1 MSKLQLFHGCCLDKL
16 PAIPDQSVDSVVT
29 DPPYELGFMGKKWDS
44 SGIAYNVQVWRECL
58 RVLKPGGH
66 LLAFGGSRT
75 YHRLACAIEDAGF
88 EIRDCI
94 MWVYGSGFPKSLD
107 VSKAIDKAAGRIG
120 QSVIALKKHL
130 IELADASGMTRSTI
144 DAACGF
150 RATNYLTLPADGKR
164 PDPWVNCLPPRDK
177 WAIMKRVLGADDSL
191 DDVFTHAER
200 EVVGT
205 KKAAP
210 GVAFGSEGPTELE
223 VTAPATDAARQWQGW
238 GTALK
243 PAHEPV
249 VVARKP
255 LIGTVAANVLTHGT
269 GALNID
275 GCRVGSEV
283 VKSHHTAMLAHGGQN
298 ARPWHEGHQA
308 TTHENTGRWPAN
320 LIHDGSEEVVELF
333 PGTNGS
339 SASRFFYTA
348 KTPKSERQGSKHP
361 TIKPLSLIRYLCRLV
376 TPPGGTVLDPF
387 LGSGTTAVAA
397 LLEGL
402 SAIGI
407 EKEEEYLRDARSR
420 VKRRDSLD
428 K

>member
-107 VSKAIDKAAGRIG
+107 VSKAIDKRRAGNDVIRPWLRSLGSREEIARAADVTPRQVDHWLGENTPCPQTLTEDRFIRLCRHFGTVPEWANEMYASVGERIG
-120 QSVIALKKHL
+120 EVKHARSGGDDFAKQVGSV
-130 IELADASGMTRSTI
+130 
-144 DAACGF
+144 
-150 RATNYLTLPADGKR
+150 AT
-164 PDPWVNCLPPRDK
+164 PRTVD
-177 WAIMKRVLGADDSL
+177 
-191 DDVFTHAER
+191 
-200 EVVGT
+200 
-205 KKAAP
+205 
-210 GVAFGSEGPTELE
+210 
-223 VTAPATDAARQWQGW
+223 VTAPATPEAARWQGW

-243 PAHEPV
+243 PAYEPV

-255 LIGTVAANVLTHGT
+255 LIGTVAENVLAHGT
-269 GALNID
+269 GGINID
-275 GCRVGSEV
+275 ACRIGRAEGDISGWSQSGSKESENGSMSG
-283 VKSHHTAMLAHGGQN
+283 KN
-298 ARPWHEGHQA
+298 YARDPKPDA
-308 TTHENTGRWPAN
+308 AGRWPAN